1 VTKAVRRG
9 AAAAGTAGRSGGG
22 LRRVDVTLMP
32 SEVDR
37 ATLDGR
43 QIVVIDVLRSCTSIA
58 VALANGAAK
67 IIPVATVEEATK
79 LAQTLDPKS
88 RLLSGERDGN
98 KVSGFDLGNS
108 PRDYTRERVEGKT
121 IVFASSNASPLM
133 AGLLGGREQRLLSYV
148 NLSAVTDEVMKA
160 GQDLTIV
167 CAGRAGRFSLEDAA
181 CAGALV
187 ARLSNMVIGLELNDA
202 AELTRE
208 YDRSHGQDVEGMLRR
223 SEHGRYLIELG
234 FEEDLPVCAKIDS
247 VPVVPH
253 LKEKRIAAPS
263 GANTP
268 A

>member
-1 VTKAVRRG
+1 MTKAVRRG
-9 AAAAGTAGRSGGG
+9 ASAGDARPGGG
-22 LRRVDVTLMP
+22 LRRVDVYLMP

-37 ATLDGR
+37 AMLEGR

-58 VALANGAAK
+58 VALANGASK

-98 KVSGFDLGNS
+98 KVGGFDLGNS
-108 PRDYTRERVEGKT
+108 PRDYTRDRVEGKT

-148 NLSAVTDEVMKA
+148 NLSAVADEVIKTA
-160 GQDLTIV
+160 QDLTIV
-167 CAGRAGRFSLEDAA
+167 CAGRTGRFSLEDAA

-187 ARLSNMVIGLELNDA
+187 GRLSNSVIGLELNDA

-208 YDRSHGQDVEGMLRR
+208 YDRTHGQDVEGILRR

-234 FEEDLPVCAKIDS
+234 FEEDLPVCAKVDS

-253 LKEKRIAAPS
+253 LKEKRITAPS
-263 GANTP
+263 NTS
-268 A
+268 AAA